1 MSSQQDDSIKE
12 FENEVRK
19 RGGNPKIDW
28 KESSSAESRG
38 VLFGDFEGVTLMV
51 YPGGLVNIPAR
62 CSWSFCGY
70 TLITAAASAKELWAE
85 QKERD
90 DADRK
95 RVRESRAWHRDPTKR
110 QGGHLDA
117 VVAPDLK
124 CRELDC
130 PCQKENQG
138 DRQRR
143 ARGGFNTKQ
152 SRCPRHGL
160 PCGHLAS
167 PY

>member
-1 MSSQQDDSIKE
+1 MSSQQADSIEE
-12 FENEVRK
+12 FEREVSK

-28 KESSSAESRG
+28 EESSSAESRG

-51 YPGGLVNIPAR
+51 YPDGLVNIPAR
-62 CSWSFCGY
+62 CSWSWCRY

-85 QKERD
+85 QKGRDERD
-90 DADRK
+90 NINRK
-95 RVRESRAWHRDPTKR
+95 KAQER
-110 QGGHLDA
+110 QGGHLGPI
-117 VVAPDLK
+117 VGPNLR
-124 CRELDC
+124 CQEPDC
-130 PCQKENQG
+130 PCQKPQ
-138 DRQRR
+138 DKRRKR

-152 SRCPRHGL
+152 SRCPSHGL